1 MEMIKKGRTG
11 VKFPGE
17 KSFDGAHG
25 TLFVWKTQCH
35 TVLKREHPIEDQSG
49 VLSKAQNQLM
59 SVCLAPPRMSFQLKK
74 KNL

>member
-1 MEMIKKGRTG
+1 MEKDAEAEEQDMEMFKKRRTG

-35 TVLKREHPIEDQSG
+35 TVLNRD
-49 VLSKAQNQLM
+49 VL
-59 SVCLAPPRMSFQLKK
+59 
-74 KNL
+74 